1 MDVIHKK
8 NRRLHI
14 YVRQDKYKGELKSHN
29 WVGRTF
35 IDGKQK
41 IFSSGTTNL
50 EEATPILEKWFD
62 DLHANKEQSN
72 ETHKAEDITPK
83 AEDITPKAED
93 TTPKVEDTTPKV
105 EDGTLKEEKKMSV
118 AVNQS
123 SDAPTVQKSRIGMF
137 EKLRNIKFSKPDD
150 NKKVSKLFG
159 GFGNKLKSKL
169 TSRLGKAS
177 IKGEE
182 ILGVEITVK
191 EIRLAQVASNK
202 ANQWM

>member
-72 ETHKAEDITPK
+72 ETHKAEDITHKAEDITHK

-93 TTPKVEDTTPKV
+93 ITPKVEDTTPKV

-137 EKLRNIKFSKPDD
+137 EKLRNIKSSKPDD
-150 NKKVSKLFG
+150 NKKVRKLLISDNFDAT
-159 GFGNKLKSKL
+159 NKI
-169 TSRLGKAS
+169 S
-177 IKGEE
+177 I
-182 ILGVEITVK
+182 VF
-191 EIRLAQVASNK
+191 SF
-202 ANQWM
+202 